1 MITHVKIPDTR
12 LIIIQI
18 LAVRF
23 FSSDCNNRLCLRLTF
38 SVSIALLYSELE
50 LDELTIAIIPPIRQ
64 QKIVQI
70 MDIAI
75 ILLWLGIII
84 PDEFFET

>member
-23 FSSDCNNRLCLRLTF
+23 FASDCNNRLCLRLSF

-75 ILLWLGIII
+75 ILHI
-84 PDEFFET
+84 PAHGRPVNPA